1 MQLAARC
8 KTTQSNIARLERG
21 ANEPTLERVR
31 ALVRACGLELAITM
45 TPIDDSELVAL
56 QRNLDL
62 TPDQRVRRIVGLARF
77 VQSGRAA
84 MAVING

>member
-1 MQLAARC
+1 M
-8 KTTQSNIARLERG
+8 
-21 ANEPTLERVR
+21 
-31 ALVRACGLELAITM
+31 TM
-45 TPIDDSELVAL
+45 TPIDDSELAAL